1 MAPDSVGA
9 LRNDLKHCENPDL
22 LAAGFACRAN
32 SRVPADFAAVGP
44 GAGRHFVHAAGLG
57 GLSPGPRMTVSY
69 SLGLDNHLSFGFS
82 VSLATRCL
90 GPYIHVCRLDSDN
103 G

>member
-44 GAGRHFVHAAGLG
+44 GAWVLLAICSAPVVWACVHLKKT
-57 GLSPGPRMTVSY
+57 STV
-69 SLGLDNHLSFGFS
+69 
-82 VSLATRCL
+82 
-90 GPYIHVCRLDSDN
+90 
-103 G
+103 